1 MRYYEVNRPSHAIQT
16 FQKRKIFSGSCRN
29 PALPPCPRRVTAR
42 FGQVCSPLYIHPWAF
57 KKPVNLS
64 QKTALEF
71 GAGLARCCN
80 HLGTDRAP
88 HRASPGTVAAS
99 RSRTLPPCAQTPAG
113 MLCPWGEGKSRG
125 QGWSGAARGISQGRK
140 YLYSPG
146 EMVEFLLTSRDLL
159 YGPAVLRD
167 EPLQPHHAAG
177 LPQRARWAKA
187 APPTPP
193 FCRKGPTL
201 APVRPAPGVQKT
213 SGPPTWC
220 ICNPKSKN
228 ILPWVAG
235 KWAQLAF

>member
-1 MRYYEVNRPSHAIQT
+1 MLYKHFRKERYFQALAGIQPSPSA
-16 FQKRKIFSGSCRN
+16 
-29 PALPPCPRRVTAR
+29 PRRVTAG
-42 FGQVCSPLYIHPWAF
+42 FGQVCSPLYVHPWAF
-57 KKPVNLS
+57 KKLANLS

-80 HLGTDRAP
+80 RLGTGRAP
-88 HRASPGTVAAS
+88 HRASRGTAAAS
-99 RSRTLPPCAQTPAG
+99 RSRTLPPCARTPAG

-125 QGWSGAARGISQGRK
+125 QGWSRAARGISQGRK
-140 YLYSPG
+140 YLYGPG

-167 EPLQPHHAAG
+167 EPLQPPHAAG
-177 LPQRARWAKA
+177 LLQRARWAKA

-201 APVRPAPGVQKT
+201 APARPAPGVQKS
-213 SGPPTWC
+213 SGPPTPC